1 MTAPDRDPAGDGGAG
16 GTRSPE
22 RGGERGR
29 PDSRRLFLAVAGGA
43 GLVAGALGL
52 LGALARSVVPDV
64 LYEPPRRFPVGR
76 PADFPPASVT
86 FVAERRLF
94 VFNSP
99 EGFYAISAVCTHLGC
114 NVNHEAGK
122 GFACPC
128 HGSTVEPD
136 GRVRTG
142 PAAWPLPRYAMSLS
156 RRGELVVD
164 TRRTVGAD
172 VRLKA

>member
-1 MTAPDRDPAGDGGAG
+1 VTPPDRDRQETGGGA
-16 GTRSPE
+16 
-22 RGGERGR
+22 
-29 PDSRRLFLAVAGGA
+29 DARRRFVAVAGTT

-52 LGALARSVVPDV
+52 LGALVRSVVPDV
-64 LYEPPRRFPVGR
+64 LYEAPRRFPVGR
-76 PADFPPASVT
+76 PGDYPPASVT
-86 FVAERRLF
+86 FVPERRVF
-94 VFNSP
+94 VFNTP

-114 NVNHEAGK
+114 NVNHEAAK

-128 HGSTVEPD
+128 HGSTFGED

-156 RRGELVVD
+156 RRGELIVD
-164 TRRTVGAD
+164 TRRTVGAG

>member
-1 MTAPDRDPAGDGGAG
+1 MNPPAHDRQAAGAAGGRRRFVTLAG
-16 GTRSPE
+16 GT
-22 RGGERGR
+22 
-29 PDSRRLFLAVAGGA
+29 

-76 PADFPPASVT
+76 PGDFPPASAT
-86 FVAERRLF
+86 FVADRRVF
-94 VFNSP
+94 VFNTP

-114 NVNHEAGK
+114 NVGHEEGK

-128 HGSTVEPD
+128 HGSTFEED
-136 GRVRTG
+136 GRVRAG
-142 PAAWPLPRYAMSLS
+142 PAAWPLARYAMTLS

-164 TRRTVGAD
+164 TRRAVAAD
-172 VRLKA
+172 FRLKA